1 MQLTASPAGG
11 TWSGDHVSASGLF
24 DASGLAAGS
33 YNVTYTYSDA
43 NQCTNSDVAVVTV
56 NALPIVAANDA
67 SVCTGFTVQLSASP
81 AGGTWSGDHVSAS
94 GLFDASGLAAGSY
107 NVTYTY
113 SDANQCTNSD
123 VAVVTVNGLPIVAA
137 NDASVCTGF
146 TVQLTASPAGGTW
159 SGDHVSAS
167 GLFDASGLAAGSY
180 NVTYTYSDANQC
192 TNSDV
197 AVVTVN
203 ALPIVAANDA
213 SVCTGFTV
221 QLTASPAGG
230 TWSGDHVSASG
241 LFDASG
247 LAAGSYNVTYTYSD
261 ANQCSNSDVAVVAVN
276 GLPIVA
282 ANDAS
287 VCTGFTVQLTASP
300 VGGTWS
306 GDHVSASGLFD
317 SEDLAPGTYNVT
329 YTYNDGNECTNSD
342 GAVVIINALPVLECP
357 DDSMDNQ
364 VQCGVSVALAQSTTN
379 SNFDAWFNSFA
390 TLNSDPDFEV
400 INVTY
405 VYTPLNAEPAEGH
418 APLNPTLGVADVVET
433 SVLVTWTVQDE
444 NGCTSSCSASFG
456 LSYNCNL
463 TCEASVTPVLCNG
476 DNSGSIRVISGGSTP
491 PYTLVISGANLQE
504 PIVKV
509 FQGDF
514 DDTTANLLA
523 GTYEYLVTDAVGITC
538 NTGSPLEI
546 IQPNALSLSLEMRP
560 ENCSGSA
567 TGSIQAVFSGGTP
580 PYFVSIDGGVAT
592 EQSSPYTFLGL
603 SFGSHSISIVDANDC
618 EILDEINVELI
629 PCDNDYCT
637 YTQGFYGNYGG
648 LGCTQDSGVVNSQIM
663 MRKALE
669 LVGGSYDFGSV
680 TTGNFFTLKLSDVI
694 GIANPRDN
702 NIYKMLPG
710 GGSPRKLIGFA
721 TYDMYST
728 WSDNDPLTSKGSR
741 KGSINNNLLSQTM
754 TLFFNIQVDGD
765 LGGLEL
771 EATFATA
778 KTIECGSNIPN
789 METVQVFS
797 IPQNVIDYLNS
808 NGGAT
813 VGNLFVLANKA
824 LGGENIGGLSHS
836 NINAA
841 VDAINRGYDECRVGV
856 PIPEETDIAVSGD
869 LGDLNITAYPNPF
882 KEYITLNYQF
892 DYDSSVTIQ
901 IYDIKGTLLYQFEDK
916 DVYFGKELKIDL
928 NFNHSGGELYIL
940 KLMTTKEVVTR
951 KIVSGNQ

>member
-1 MQLTASPAGG
+1 M
-11 TWSGDHVSASGLF
+11 
-24 DASGLAAGS
+24 
-33 YNVTYTYSDA
+33 
-43 NQCTNSDVAVVTV
+43 
-56 NALPIVAANDA
+56 
-67 SVCTGFTVQLSASP
+67 
-81 AGGTWSGDHVSAS
+81 
-94 GLFDASGLAAGSY
+94 
-107 NVTYTY
+107 
-113 SDANQCTNSD
+113 
-123 VAVVTVNGLPIVAA
+123 
-137 NDASVCTGF
+137 
-146 TVQLTASPAGGTW
+146 
-159 SGDHVSAS
+159 
-167 GLFDASGLAAGSY
+167 
-180 NVTYTYSDANQC
+180 
-192 TNSDV
+192 
-197 AVVTVN
+197 
-203 ALPIVAANDA
+203 
-213 SVCTGFTV
+213 
-221 QLTASPAGG
+221 
-230 TWSGDHVSASG
+230 
-241 LFDASG
+241 
-247 LAAGSYNVTYTYSD
+247 
-261 ANQCSNSDVAVVAVN
+261 
-276 GLPIVA
+276 
-282 ANDAS
+282 
-287 VCTGFTVQLTASP
+287 
-300 VGGTWS
+300 
-306 GDHVSASGLFD
+306 
-317 SEDLAPGTYNVT
+317 
-329 YTYNDGNECTNSD
+329 
-342 GAVVIINALPVLECP
+342 
-357 DDSMDNQ
+357 
-364 VQCGVSVALAQSTTN
+364 
-379 SNFDAWFNSFA
+379 
-390 TLNSDPDFEV
+390 
-400 INVTY
+400 
-405 VYTPLNAEPAEGH
+405 
-418 APLNPTLGVADVVET
+418 
-433 SVLVTWTVQDE
+433 
-444 NGCTSSCSASFG
+444 
-456 LSYNCNL
+456 
-463 TCEASVTPVLCNG
+463 
-476 DNSGSIRVISGGSTP
+476 
-491 PYTLVISGANLQE
+491 
-504 PIVKV
+504 
-509 FQGDF
+509 
-514 DDTTANLLA
+514 
-523 GTYEYLVTDAVGITC
+523 
-538 NTGSPLEI
+538 
-546 IQPNALSLSLEMRP
+546 
-560 ENCSGSA
+560 
-567 TGSIQAVFSGGTP
+567 
-580 PYFVSIDGGVAT
+580 
-592 EQSSPYTFLGL
+592 GL